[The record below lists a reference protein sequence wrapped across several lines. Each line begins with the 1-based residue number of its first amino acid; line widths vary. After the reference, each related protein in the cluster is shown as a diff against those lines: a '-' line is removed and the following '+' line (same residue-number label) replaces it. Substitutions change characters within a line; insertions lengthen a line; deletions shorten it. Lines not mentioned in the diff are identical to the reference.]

1 MIISRGK
8 NMKLD
13 YQKIQEY
20 NQMFARWKE
29 ELFPKQEYA
38 YRNECCF
45 AFAHLLAK
53 KAKEEGMLPTKI
65 WCMKSKDKD
74 WVEANLPA
82 NNEQGFETRKWDGYH
97 VALAINLPIYQ
108 DSKRAERLVF
118 DPIVFN
124 EVVREKDWVNALNSS
139 EEYILYSGCKF
150 GKEGLTDE
158 SFYGGSGYWLDKNPK
173 IDLDKHSLVHIKG
186 IDTKSEKL
194 MLLGSPLSILARRE
208 MRMQNNNML
217 DKTRE

>member
-1 MIISRGK
+1 
-8 NMKLD
+8 MKLD

-74 WVEANLPA
+74 WVEANFPA

-108 DSKRAERLVF
+108 NSKKTERLVF

-139 EEYILYSGCKF
+139 EEYISYSGCKF
-150 GKEGLTDE
+150 GKEGMTDE
-158 SFYGGSGYWLDKNPK
+158 SFYGGSGYWLDKNPQ
-173 IDLDKHSLVHIKG
+173 IDLDKHAKLHVKA
-186 IDTKSEKL
+186 IDVKTSKV
-194 MLLGSPLSILARRE
+194 MLLGSPLSVLARRE
-208 MRMQNNNML
+208 MRNQSVQ
-217 DKTRE
+217 RPQAQRI